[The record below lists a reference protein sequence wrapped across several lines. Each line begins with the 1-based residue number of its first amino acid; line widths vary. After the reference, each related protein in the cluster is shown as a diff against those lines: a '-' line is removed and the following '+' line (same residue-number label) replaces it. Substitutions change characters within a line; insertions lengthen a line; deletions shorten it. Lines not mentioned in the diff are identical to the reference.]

1 MANTL
6 VNLARVQSTTIGA
19 GTLTLGSAIAGFNT
33 FAGAGLTDGQTVTY
47 AIEDY
52 SSDIPAAVVGRE
64 IGQGVYSAGT
74 LTRGTVYSST
84 SAGAK
89 INCSGR
95 QHVLITAAA
104 EDFASFATDLTAHL
118 NDTSDAHDAS
128 AISFTP
134 AGNVAATDVQA
145 AIAELDSEKLST
157 SAAASAYQPL
167 DADLTTLAA
176 NITAFGHS
184 LVDDADNTAARTTL
198 GLGTAAVQNTGTSG
212 ATIPLL
218 NASNT
223 FSALTQ
229 FTAAT
234 NLFNYAD
241 DGAGSGP
248 NVVLRRTSASPA
260 ANDLVGAFSFSAQDS
275 GGNLWTVGSINGQ
288 IFDPTDGSEDG
299 QFYFATTQAGS
310 LAQRFYIAAGAYL
323 NGATGGDT
331 GAGTLN
337 ATTLYENGTS
347 LASKYQ
353 GLDSELTAI
362 AGLTSAADRLPYF
375 TGSGTAALATFTTA
389 GRNLVDDAD
398 AAAQRITLGLALVD
412 YQEFT
417 SSGTWTKP
425 TSVAPTLVYVELAGA
440 GGGGGGGARTASGN
454 ASSGGGGGG
463 GGAYMR
469 GWFRASALSAT
480 ETVTIGATGTGGNGA
495 AADGNAGSNGTAGG
509 NSTFGSRLTAYGGGF
524 GAGGRLAGNSG
535 GGGGAGWQ
543 GSGGDASGATAG
555 SAGTLGG
562 QAGGSG
568 GSGTAGASPGVAS
581 GGAGGTDAAAGS
593 NANLTMDGGGGGGS
607 GGGISAAP
615 AAFSGGNGG
624 RTLTYNVGTV
634 SGGSA
639 GNPGTSPAAS
649 LTAGGAGAGAGG
661 SNAAGVG
668 GAGGT
673 GARPGGGGGG
683 GGSAV
688 GGNGGRG
695 GNGGSGI
702 CRVWSF
708 A

>member
-1 MANTL
+1 MTNTL
-6 VNLARVQSTTIGA
+6 ANIARVLSTTTGT
-19 GTLTLGSAIAGFNT
+19 GTLTLGSAVSGFNT
-33 FAGAGLTDGQTVTY
+33 FANAGVTDGQTVTY

-52 SSDIPAAVVGRE
+52 SSDTPATVVGRE

-84 SAGAK
+84 LAGAK

-95 QHVLITAAA
+95 QHVFVTAAK
-104 EDFASFATDLTAHL
+104 EDFDSLAIASDLTAHL
-118 NDTSDAHDAS
+118 SDTADAHDAS
-128 AISFTP
+128 AISFSAT
-134 AGNVAATDVQA
+134 GNIASTDVQA

-157 SAAASAYQPL
+157 ATAASTYQPL
-167 DADLTTLAA
+167 DSDLTTLAA
-176 NITAFGHS
+176 NITTFGHS
-184 LVDDADNTAARTTL
+184 LVDDANASAARTTL
-198 GLGTAAVQNTGTSG
+198 GLVIGTDVQ
-212 ATIPLL
+212 
-218 NASNT
+218 
-223 FSALTQ
+223 
-229 FTAAT
+229 
-234 NLFNYAD
+234 
-241 DGAGSGP
+241 
-248 NVVLRRTSASPA
+248 
-260 ANDLVGAFSFSAQDS
+260 AQD
-275 GGNLWTVGSINGQ
+275 V
-288 IFDPTDGSEDG
+288 E
-299 QFYFATTQAGS
+299 
-310 LAQRFYIAAGAYL
+310 LA
-323 NGATGGDT
+323 
-331 GAGTLN
+331 
-337 ATTLYENGTS
+337 
-347 LASKYQ
+347 
-353 GLDSELTAI
+353 AI

-375 TGSGTAALATFTTA
+375 TGSGTASLATFTTA
-389 GRNLVDDAD
+389 GRALVDDAD

-463 GGAYMR
+463 GAAYMR

-480 ETVTIGATGTGGNGA
+480 ETITIGATGGSGA
-495 AADGNAGSNGTAGG
+495 GATSDGVAGSNGTAGG

-524 GAGGRLAGNSG
+524 GAGGQLAGNSG

-543 GSGGDASGATAG
+543 GSGGNASGATAG

-568 GSGTAGASPGVAS
+568 GSGTAGASSGVGS
-581 GGAGGTDAAAGS
+581 GGGGGTNAAAGS

-639 GNPGTSPAAS
+639 GNPGTSPTAS
-649 LTAGGAGAGAGG
+649 LTAGGGGAGAGG

-673 GARPGGGGGG
+673 GAQPGGGGGG

-688 GGNGGRG
+688 GGNGGAG
-695 GNGGSGI
+695 GAGGSGI